1 MSIERPRSH
10 ESCLAVREV
19 LHRVGDKWS
28 VLVVNL
34 LSDDRKRFSDL
45 RRSIEGISQR
55 MLTLTLKALER
66 DGLVTRTVHPTI
78 PPRVEYELTELGRT
92 LLVPV
97 SGLAEWAQV
106 NRGAIQKAR
115 TEYDARDADRGSA
128 AERPQ
133 TRPSAAERPQTR
145 PSAAERPQ
153 TRPSAADRESSPR
166 LTEAGR
172 ALPAKRAPAR

>member
-1 MSIERPRSH
+1 MPIERPRSH

-34 LSDDRKRFSDL
+34 LQDDRKRFSDL

-97 SGLAEWAQV
+97 TGLAEWAQA

-115 TEYDARDADRGSA
+115 MEYDARDASRA
-128 AERPQ
+128 QP
-133 TRPSAAERPQTR
+133 
-145 PSAAERPQ
+145 
-153 TRPSAADRESSPR
+153 ADRESSPR
-166 LTEAGR
+166 LREGGR
-172 ALPAKRAPAR
+172 AAPAKRAPAR